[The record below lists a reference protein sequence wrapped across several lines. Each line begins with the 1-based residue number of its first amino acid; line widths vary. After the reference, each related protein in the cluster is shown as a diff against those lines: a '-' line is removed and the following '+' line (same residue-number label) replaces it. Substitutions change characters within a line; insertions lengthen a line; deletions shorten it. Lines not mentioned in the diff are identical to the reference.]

1 VTVRTRIGA
10 IAWIASALCYVAIE
24 AAAAA
29 AMGPG
34 YEYARDYVSDLGR
47 PGVSPHAA
55 LMNGAFVVQAIAFPL
70 GAVLLLRA
78 RKALWVL
85 GFAVLNGVGNVLV
98 AVVHS
103 GSGAPAH
110 AVGAVLAVVGG
121 NAAILAYGV
130 AAGSRTSLV
139 VGVVGLVAF
148 GIFAAGV
155 PPVGAWERVSV
166 YAIYGWQAVTGLL
179 LLRRACAG

>member
-1 VTVRTRIGA
+1 MTVRTRIGA
-10 IAWIASALCYVAIE
+10 VAWIASALSYVVIE
-24 AAAAA
+24 AVSAA

-34 YEYARDYVSDLGR
+34 YQYCRDYISDLGR
-47 PGVSPHAA
+47 PDVSPHAA

-70 GAVLLLRA
+70 GAALLPRV
-78 RKALWVL
+78 RKALWFL
-85 GFAVLNGVGNVLV
+85 GFAALNSVGNVLV

-130 AAGSRTSLV
+130 AAGSRTPL
-139 VGVVGLVAF
+139 VGLVAF
-148 GIFAAGV
+148 GLFAVGV

-166 YAIYGWQAVTGLL
+166 YAIYGWQAVTGVL
-179 LLRRACAG
+179 LLRRACAD